1 VTDRPTDTRP
11 ADLSPA
17 GFQPLLPAMLTD
29 LEELVS
35 CETPSADLTAV
46 AAGAQRVARLGARDL
61 GTEPEVL
68 VHEGVPHLRWRLGT
82 GPRRVLV
89 LCHQDTVWPLGTL
102 AEIPWSVTE
111 GVVRGPGCF
120 DMKAG
125 IVLAFTALSRL
136 RAAGDDLD
144 GVTVL
149 VTGDEEI
156 GSPTSAD
163 LIRDEAREC
172 AAVFV
177 LEASADGGALKT
189 GRKGASMYDLLVTG
203 RAAHA
208 GLEPEKGVSTTIE
221 LAHQVLAIAD
231 LADPAQGTTVTPTV
245 LASGTTTNTVPAAGR
260 LSIDVRA
267 LTAAEQERVDAGM
280 RALAPQVPGAVLELR
295 GGINRPPLEVAS
307 SAGLFAL
314 AQQVSTQLGL
324 PAPAAVTV
332 GGASDGNFTAGIGV
346 PTLDGLGAVGGGA
359 HAAGE
364 HVLAAELPGRAAL
377 VAGLV
382 RAVLAPS
389 THGQDGGGLGVPDEE
404 PGGE

>member
-1 VTDRPTDTRP
+1 MEPLIPVDVF
-11 ADLSPA
+11 A
-17 GFQPLLPAMLTD
+17 GRLPDMLAD
-29 LEELVS
+29 LEELVTS
-35 CETPSADLTAV
+35 ESPSADPAAV
-46 AAGAQRVARLGARDL
+46 AAVAARVARQGTRDL
-61 GTEPEVL
+61 GTAPEVL
-68 VHEGVPHLRWRLGT
+68 VREGCTHLRWRLGS

-102 AEIPWSVTE
+102 ASIPWSVTD

-125 IVLAFTALSRL
+125 IVLAFAALGRL
-136 RAAGDDLD
+136 RSAGADLD

-163 LIRDEAREC
+163 LIRDEATGC
-172 AAVFV
+172 AAVLV

-189 GRKGASMYDLLVTG
+189 ARKGASLYELLVTG

-208 GLEPEKGVSTTIE
+208 GLEPEKGVNATVE
-221 LAHQVLAIAD
+221 LAAQVLAIAA
-231 LADPAQGTTVTPTV
+231 LADPERGTTVTPTA
-245 LASGTTTNTVPAAGR
+245 LASGTTGNTVPAAGR
-260 LSIDVRA
+260 LAVDVRA
-267 LTAAEQERVDAGM
+267 LTDAEQRRVDDGM
-280 RALAPQVPGAVLELR
+280 RALTAHLPGAVLELR
-295 GGINRPPLEVAS
+295 GGINRPPLEQAS

-314 AQQVSTQLGL
+314 AGEVAGLLGL
-324 PAPAAVTV
+324 PAPDGVTV

-364 HVLAAELPGRAAL
+364 HALVAELPGRAAL

-382 RAVLAPS
+382 AAVLSGADTGARVGGS
-389 THGQDGGGLGVPDEE
+389 DEGAGGG
-404 PGGE
+404 

>member
-1 VTDRPTDTRP
+1 
-11 ADLSPA
+11 
-17 GFQPLLPAMLTD
+17 MLAD

-35 CETPSADLTAV
+35 CETPSSDPAAV
-46 AAGAQRVARLGARDL
+46 AAGAERVARLGARDL
-61 GTEPEVL
+61 GTDPEVL
-68 VHEGVPHLRWRLGT
+68 VVDGCTHLRWRLGG
-82 GPRRVLV
+82 GPRRLLL
-89 LCHQDTVWPLGTL
+89 LCHQDTVWPRGTL
-102 AEIPWSVTE
+102 AEIPWSVTD

-125 IVLAFTALSRL
+125 IVLACTALARL
-136 RAAGDDLD
+136 RADGLDLD

-163 LIRDEAREC
+163 LIRAEARDC
-172 AAVFV
+172 AAVLV

-189 GRKGASMYDLLVTG
+189 GRKGASMYELLVTG

-208 GLEPEKGVSTTIE
+208 GLEPEAGVNTTIE
-221 LAHQVLAIAD
+221 LAHQVLAIAA

-260 LSIDVRA
+260 LAVDVRA
-267 LTAAEQERVDAGM
+267 LTAAEQQRVDAGI
-280 RALAPQVPGAVLELR
+280 RALTPRVPGAVLELR

-307 SAGLFAL
+307 SAALFAL
-314 AQQVSTQLGL
+314 AQQVAARLGL
-324 PAPAAVTV
+324 PAPAGVTV

-359 HAAGE
+359 HAVGE
-364 HVLAAELPGRAAL
+364 HVLAGELPARLAL
-377 VAGLV
+377 LTGLV
-382 RAVLAPS
+382 RAVLDGELG
-389 THGQDGGGLGVPDEE
+389 THARDGGGVGVPDEE
-404 PGGE
+404 PSGE

>member
-1 VTDRPTDTRP
+1 VTGLLP
-11 ADLSPA
+11 ADLPTAEFSA
-17 GFQPLLPAMLTD
+17 LLPAMLAD
-29 LEELVS
+29 LEELVT
-35 CETPSADLTAV
+35 CETPSADLAAV
-46 AAGAQRVARLGARDL
+46 AEGAQRVARLGSRHL
-61 GTEPEVL
+61 GIEPEVL
-68 VHEGVPHLRWRLGT
+68 VHAGCTHLRWRLGS
-82 GPRRVLV
+82 GPRRLLV

-102 AEIPWSVTE
+102 AEIPWSVTD

-125 IVLAFTALSRL
+125 IVLALTALARL
-136 RAAGDDLD
+136 RAAGSDLD

-163 LIRDEAREC
+163 LIREEARDC

-208 GLEPEKGVSTTIE
+208 GLEPEKGVSSTIE
-221 LAHQVLAIAD
+221 LAHQVLAIAA
-231 LADPAQGTTVTPTV
+231 LADPAQGTSVTPTV

-260 LSIDVRA
+260 LSVDVRA
-267 LTAAEQERVDAGM
+267 LTAAEQQRVDAGM

-307 SAGLFAL
+307 SADLFSL
-314 AQQVSTQLGL
+314 AGVVSARLGL
-324 PAPAAVTV
+324 PAPAGVTV

-364 HVLAAELPGRAAL
+364 HALAAELPGRAAL

-382 RAVLAPS
+382 RAVLSGAP
-389 THGQDGGGLGVPDEE
+389 GLDGGGLGVPDEE

>member
-1 VTDRPTDTRP
+1 MTDLLPDLPPTD
-11 ADLSPA
+11 
-17 GFQPLLPAMLTD
+17 FQALLPAMLAD

-35 CETPSADLTAV
+35 CESPSADLAAV
-46 AAGAQRVARLGARDL
+46 AAGAQRVARLGTRDL

-68 VHEGVPHLRWRLGT
+68 VHEGCTHLRWRLGS

-102 AEIPWSVTE
+102 AEIPWSVAD

-125 IVLAFTALSRL
+125 IVLALTALARL
-136 RAAGDDLD
+136 RAAGTELD

-163 LIRDEAREC
+163 LIRAEARGC
-172 AAVFV
+172 AAVLV

-189 GRKGASMYDLLVTG
+189 GRKGASMYDLMVTG

-221 LAHQVLAIAD
+221 LAHQVLAIAG
-231 LADPAQGTTVTPTV
+231 LADPARGTSVTPTV
-245 LASGTTTNTVPAAGR
+245 LTSGTTTNTVPAAGR
-260 LSIDVRA
+260 LSVDVRA
-267 LTAAEQERVDAGM
+267 LTTGEQERVDAGM

-307 SAGLFAL
+307 AAGLFAL
-314 AQQVSTQLGL
+314 AGAVSARLGL
-324 PAPAAVTV
+324 PAPAGVTV

-364 HVLAAELPGRAAL
+364 HVLTAELPGRAAL

-382 RAVLAPS
+382 RAVLSGGPG
-389 THGQDGGGLGVPDEE
+389 TDGGGLGVPDEE
-404 PGGE
+404 RGRE

>member
-1 VTDRPTDTRP
+1 MTQLMP
-11 ADLSPA
+11 ADPV
-17 GFQPLLPAMLTD
+17 PELLPAMLAD
-29 LEELVS
+29 LAELVT
-35 CETPSADLTAV
+35 CETPSADLAAV
-46 AAGAQRVARLGARDL
+46 AAGAERVARLGTRDL
-61 GTEPEVL
+61 GVEPEVL
-68 VHEGVPHLRWRLGT
+68 VREGCTHLRWRLGG
-82 GPRRVLV
+82 GPRRVLL

-102 AEIPWSVTE
+102 AEIPWSVTD

-125 IVLAFTALSRL
+125 IVLAFTALARL
-136 RAAGDDLD
+136 RAGGADLD

-163 LIRDEAREC
+163 LIRDEARDC
-172 AAVFV
+172 AAVLV

-189 GRKGASMYDLLVTG
+189 GRKGASMYDLVVTG

-208 GLEPEKGVSTTIE
+208 GLEPEKGVSTTVE
-221 LAHQVLAIAD
+221 LAHQVLAIAA
-231 LADPAQGTTVTPTV
+231 LSDPAQGTTVTPTV
-245 LASGTTTNTVPAAGR
+245 LTSGTTTNTVPAAGR
-260 LSIDVRA
+260 LSVDVRA
-267 LTAAEQERVDAGM
+267 LTAAEQQRVDAGM
-280 RALAPQVPGAVLELR
+280 RALTPVVPGAVLELV
-295 GGINRPPLEVAS
+295 GGINRPPLEEAA

-314 AQQVSTQLGL
+314 AGQVSARLGL
-324 PAPAAVTV
+324 PAPAGVTV

-364 HVLAAELPGRAAL
+364 HVLAAELPARAAL

-382 RAVLAPS
+382 EAVLSGGLSAQPG
-389 THGQDGGGLGVPDEE
+389 THGRDGGGVGVPDEE
-404 PGGE
+404 PPGE

>member
-1 VTDRPTDTRP
+1 MTHLLPHDVRPTEFD
-11 ADLSPA
+11 A
-17 GFQPLLPAMLTD
+17 LLPAMLAD
-29 LEELVS
+29 LEELVTVES
-35 CETPSADLTAV
+35 PSADPAAV
-46 AAGAQRVARLGARDL
+46 AAGAARVARLGAQAL
-61 GTEPEVL
+61 GAEPEVL
-68 VHEGVPHLRWRLGT
+68 LHEGCTHLRWRLGA
-82 GPRRVLV
+82 GPRRVLL

-102 AEIPWSVTE
+102 AEIPWSVTD

-125 IVLAFTALSRL
+125 IVLAFTALAGL
-136 RAAGDDLD
+136 QAAGEDLD

-163 LIRDEAREC
+163 LIRAEAAGC
-172 AAVFV
+172 AAVLV

-189 GRKGASMYDLLVTG
+189 GRKGASMYDLQVTG

-208 GLEPEKGVSTTIE
+208 GLEPEKGISSTVE

-231 LADPAQGTTVTPTV
+231 LADPALGTTVTPTV
-245 LASGTTTNTVPAAGR
+245 LTSGTTTNTVPATGR
-260 LSIDVRA
+260 LSVDVRA

-280 RALAPQVPGAVLELR
+280 RALTPQLPGAVLELR
-295 GGINRPPLEVAS
+295 GGINRPPLEETA

-314 AQQVSTQLGL
+314 ATAVSARLGL
-324 PAPAAVTV
+324 PAPAGVTV

-359 HAAGE
+359 HAVDE
-364 HVLAAELPGRAAL
+364 HVLADQLPGRAAL
-377 VAGLV
+377 LAGLV
-382 RAVLAPS
+382 RAVL
-389 THGQDGGGLGVPDEE
+389 DGGGLGVPDEE
-404 PGGE
+404 RPGE